1 MKKDRGILENEISVL
16 STKYGMKK
24 NIINYMVDFL
34 YYEDEKMD
42 EGRIIGIINK
52 SIPIFQA
59 TEYELYC
66 LAIGFNKA
74 INEILGL
81 ESAIDLHK
89 YFTEYELTEYK
100 LGKIEIIDNE
110 DYFTVVFHNVDQITE
125 NHYICTKETYHNIAD
140 LVNHGILTYNFATQR
155 QATRRVFNGN
165 IIKEPTINKRSVREI
180 SRDMAG
186 GMFHSNPISLNI
198 RRITGRENFQ
208 YVPEDRSLIIKV
220 DNKMTFLDIIDG
232 MHRALGMVGA
242 VQKNPITQKTSMINI
257 FHYSEDEA
265 RQFII
270 QESKRNVIK
279 PEHLKMLNV
288 RDEWVIMTKDIDS
301 YGSNMTNVL
310 FNKIAEDKTDKR
322 VEGKY
327 ITLSLFS
334 DALKINFRKYYDKP
348 FDLVKIKKFVVEG
361 MGALIGMYEE
371 YSTDAERQVNIYEEG
386 MIIGWLA
393 ILSEIFPHEDWMDRL
408 DIIVSY
414 ICKQD
419 DNSNEEMKN
428 AYEKIG
434 VHNQKKTFKTTNLIS
449 RGFKE
454 IYKKII
460 HENV

>member
-1 MKKDRGILENEISVL
+1 MKKDRKTLENDISVL
-16 STKYGMKK
+16 STKYGINK

-66 LAIGFNKA
+66 LATGFNKA
-74 INEILGL
+74 LNETFGL
-81 ESAIDLHK
+81 EAPIDLQK
-89 YFTEYELTEYK
+89 YFTEYELTEYS
-100 LGKIEIIDNE
+100 LGKIEIIEKE

-125 NHYICTKETYHNIAD
+125 NHYICTKETYYNIAA

-198 RRITGRENFQ
+198 RRITGRESFQ
-208 YVPEDRSLIIKV
+208 YIPEDRSLIIKV

-232 MHRALGMVGA
+232 MHRVLGMVGA
-242 VQKNPITQKTSMINI
+242 IQKNPATQKTSMINI

-288 RDEWVIMTKDIDS
+288 RDEWVTMARDINS
-301 YGSNMTNVL
+301 YGSNMTNIL
-310 FNKIAEDKTDKR
+310 FNKIAEDKVDKR

-327 ITLSLFS
+327 ITLTLFA
-334 DALKINFRKYYDKP
+334 DALKINFRKYYEKP

-361 MGALIGMYEE
+361 MVALMGMYEE
-371 YSTDAERQVNIYEEG
+371 YSTDDEGLVNIYEEG
-386 MIIGWLA
+386 MLIGWLS
-393 ILSEIFPHEDWMDRL
+393 ILSEIFPYDDWIDRL
-408 DIIVSY
+408 ETVIIY

-419 DNSNEEMKN
+419 NDSIDETKH

-434 VHNQKKTFKTTNLIS
+434 VYNQKKTFKTTNLIS

-454 IYKKII
+454 LYKKII